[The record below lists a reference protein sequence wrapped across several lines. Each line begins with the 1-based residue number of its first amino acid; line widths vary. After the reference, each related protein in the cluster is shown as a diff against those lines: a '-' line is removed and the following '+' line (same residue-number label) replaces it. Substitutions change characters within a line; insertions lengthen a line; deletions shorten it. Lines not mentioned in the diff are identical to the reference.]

1 MFSYSKQVDLWTN
14 NSNDSRQRMV
24 LRPVSGHRIEQDV
37 AHMNLIGIEVKTPDR
52 TVVLDEE
59 NDVGNWSA
67 RNRH

>member
-1 MFSYSKQVDLWTN
+1 MWQLRLIIVI
-14 NSNDSRQRMV
+14 

-37 AHMNLIGIEVKTPDR
+37 AHMNLIGIKAPDR

-59 NDVGNWSA
+59 NDVGNRSA